1 MNKKNMIKPLAFAAA
16 LACAL
21 PSAWVM
27 AADVHSAEA
36 AKGIYVATQGNLGIT
51 LPWSRALPPSAHTG
65 ALFVSIHN
73 QGGKDHLVS
82 AHTDIADKT
91 ELHTHVHEGGL
102 MKMQQVEQ
110 IEVPAGATLELAPG
124 GYHIMLIGL
133 REPLREGMRFPVR
146 LKFEVAGSVELEAEV
161 KSMDAGTGAEHLHH

>member
-27 AADVHSAEA
+27 AAEAHSAEA
-36 AKGIYVATQGNLGIT
+36 TKGLYAATLGNLGIT
-51 LPWSRALPPSAHTG
+51 QPWSRALPPSAHTG

-73 QGGKDHLVS
+73 QGEKDYLVA
-82 AHTDIADKT
+82 AHVDIADVV
-91 ELHTHVHEGGL
+91 ELHTHVHEDGL

-110 IEVPAGATLELAPG
+110 IEVPSGATLELTPG
-124 GYHIMLIGL
+124 SYHIMLIGL

-146 LKFEVAGSVELEAEV
+146 LEFSASGSIELEAEV
-161 KSMDAGTGAEHLHH
+161 KSMDTGTGAEHAHH

>member
-1 MNKKNMIKPLAFAAA
+1 
-16 LACAL
+16 
-21 PSAWVM
+21 
-27 AADVHSAEA
+27 
-36 AKGIYVATQGNLGIT
+36 
-51 LPWSRALPPSAHTG
+51 LPPSAHTG

-146 LKFEVAGSVELEAEV
+146 LKFAVAGSVELEAEV